1 MSLNFSALAK
11 ITDGFTPGHM
21 VQAVDTVL
29 NERRI
34 RQLSSKSL
42 AASEFMGSL
51 SRQEPVYKEEEEAFK
66 VRIMECLCG
75 DYSEHDFYDN
85 SLELQDQK
93 RRTDIVI
100 KIA

>member
-1 MSLNFSALAK
+1 MLWKQLISLRVDSVMSLNFSALAK

-66 VRIMECLCG
+66 VRDDRGMP
-75 DYSEHDFYDN
+75 
-85 SLELQDQK
+85 
-93 RRTDIVI
+93 VW
-100 KIA
+100 